1 MDAGR
6 RRNRVEL
13 PEVIEGQSARPRGRF
28 KRPLDL
34 AVLTASHMLFAPL
47 LVLLGTTIAFLIW
60 LEDRGPIF
68 YRQDRV
74 GKNGRVFTVLK
85 FRSMVPD
92 ADRRG
97 PGWTNENDARVTR
110 VGRII
115 RRTALDELPQVLS
128 LWKGDMSLV
137 GPRALPTIMHEEET
151 RKEPRFP
158 LRLAGPPGL
167 TGMAQINLPRHCQP
181 SRRLQ
186 HDLLYLKTASLWL
199 DIKIISISIWF
210 TITGQWGKGTRQL
223 ED

>member
-1 MDAGR
+1 MD
-6 RRNRVEL
+6 RVDL
-13 PEVIEGQSARPRGRF
+13 AEVMEPQSARSSGRF

-34 AVLTASHMLFAPL
+34 LVLTASHVLLAPVLLL
-47 LVLLGTTIAFLIW
+47 LVTTIAFLIW

-92 ADRRG
+92 AENTG
-97 PGWTNENDARVTR
+97 PGWTNENDSRVTR
-110 VGRII
+110 VGRMI

-137 GPRALPTIMHEEET
+137 GPRALPTRMHEEET
-151 RKEPRFP
+151 DKEPRFP

-167 TGMAQINLPRHCQP
+167 TGMAQINLPRHCP
-181 SRRLQ
+181 PDRRLEY
-186 HDLLYLKTASLWL
+186 DLLYLKSAGLWL
-199 DIKIISISIWF
+199 DIKIILISIWL
-210 TITGQWGKGTRQL
+210 TITGQWGRGTRQL
-223 ED
+223 DD